1 MIDFSH
7 ESGNRTVSIQFLT
20 IIDRGLRIP
29 LSQML
34 VILTETSSWPW
45 VLLISTDLIIFRM
58 SSSVKLITDKLDVEL
73 RFNKLGNELLF
84 VIGVHFDPKD

>member
-1 MIDFSH
+1 MHFSH
-7 ESGNRTVSIQFLT
+7 ESGNSTVSIQFLK
-20 IIDRGLRIP
+20 IIDRGLPIA

-34 VILTETSSWPW
+34 VILIEISSWLYA
-45 VLLISTDLIIFRM
+45 LLISTDLIIFRM

-84 VIGVHFDPKD
+84 VIGVHFDQKIN

>member
-1 MIDFSH
+1 MIDFFH
-7 ESGNRTVSIQFLT
+7 ESGNRAVSIQFLT
-20 IIDRGLRIP
+20 IIDRGLCIA

-34 VILTETSSWPW
+34 VILTEISSWPW
-45 VLLISTDLIIFRM
+45 ALLISTDLIIFRM

-84 VIGVHFDPKD
+84 VIGVLFDPKD